1 MKTLFILMLTSFRFG
16 LRSSFQHVSPTI
28 VKSNSNMNVKF
39 KGNLS
44 EQNEIIKL
52 SQKYS
57 WYAIPIGQKTNY
69 MADALNPN

>member
-1 MKTLFILMLTSFRFG
+1 MKTLFILMLTSFWFG

-39 KGNLS
+39 KDNLS

>member
-1 MKTLFILMLTSFRFG
+1 MKTLFILMLKSFRIG

-39 KGNLS
+39 KDNLS

-57 WYAIPIGQKTNY
+57 WYAVPIGQKTNY

>member
-1 MKTLFILMLTSFRFG
+1 MKALFILMLASFRFG
-16 LRSSFQHVSPTI
+16 LGSSFQHVSPTI

-39 KGNLS
+39 KDNLS

>member
-1 MKTLFILMLTSFRFG
+1 MKTLFILMLTSFSFG
-16 LRSSFQHVSPTI
+16 LSSSFQHVSPTI

>member
-1 MKTLFILMLTSFRFG
+1 MLTSFRFG
-16 LRSSFQHVSPTI
+16 LGSSFQHVSPTI

-39 KGNLS
+39 KDNLS

-57 WYAIPIGQKTNY
+57 WYAVPIGQKTNY

>member
-1 MKTLFILMLTSFRFG
+1 MKALFILMLTSFWFG

-39 KGNLS
+39 KDNLS

-57 WYAIPIGQKTNY
+57 WYAVPIGQKTNY